1 MEVSRRVHVFAL
13 VKLIASI
20 CLPLPPPA
28 LLQEASALRDLHSL
42 LFYPPPPPPH
52 SSSSII
58 SPVGN
63 DEGANSPPQ
72 VCQKLPGQNSSLWK
86 CTLFL
91 VSSQTC
97 EVFMSKGPEICISTQ
112 CSAAQST
119 SPTKINSSV

>member
-42 LFYPPPPPPH
+42 LFYPPPPPH

-112 CSAAQST
+112 CSAA
-119 SPTKINSSV
+119 KINSSV